1 MNLLD
6 FVNRVLQKI
15 GEEEVTSVL
24 QNRTAS
30 ECAQVCRD
38 SVVQV
43 AQHFST
49 WPWLHRVLAADS
61 WNDEEATLDGNVL
74 TVYRVRDLG
83 SKREVRYITEDQYY
97 RQELSSYTGTIG
109 GSESYTIIGD
119 KFYFN
124 PYPNDSDSRQNI
136 RFDVS
141 IIPVLPTT
149 DTGVIDVPVRD
160 ELLLIYRA
168 AADLCVE
175 HLRDGELAQAYDRKF
190 LSYLTQAKT
199 RLVTEMKDTRRSAI
213 W

>member
-1 MNLLD
+1 MILLD

-30 ECAQVCRD
+30 ECAQACRD

-49 WPWLHRVLAADS
+49 WPWLRKSIAADS
-61 WNDEEATLDGNVL
+61 WSDEEATLDGNIL
-74 TVYRVRDLG
+74 TLYRIRDLG
-83 SKREVRYITEDQYY
+83 SKREVRYIPESQYS
-97 RQELSSYTGTIG
+97 RQDLSSYTGTNG
-109 GSESYTIIGD
+109 GSETYTVIGE

-141 IIPVLPTT
+141 FIPTLPTT
-149 DTGVIDVPVRD
+149 DNGVIDVPVRD
-160 ELLLIYRA
+160 DKSCLLY
-168 AADLCVE
+168 
-175 HLRDGELAQAYDRKF
+175 
-190 LSYLTQAKT
+190 
-199 RLVTEMKDTRRSAI
+199 
-213 W
+213 